1 MTSLLLA
8 PVRERLEQVA
18 KFDVPLLIAGESGTG
33 KRAAACAWGQARF
46 GDDVILDFVA
56 SDTLDVGSL
65 EILIED
71 PVRPG
76 RGRRPRRAQTVIV
89 LTDVDLLSPHVQRRL
104 ARRLDDGF
112 VPIAATTRRTGEQLR
127 GSGYFDHGLL
137 HRLAVAPVSMPPLR
151 ARRTDIPALAEC
163 LLRRAERRHGV
174 EVRPIAEDAR
184 RELAARDLPGNLIE
198 LDALMTAALIRGGAG
213 VPIDADLI
221 RGLSTPSLSA
231 AQAIQDN
238 AIAAE
243 VLRDLSSGPLS
254 LNVLNSQLYRQAMQP
269 CNGNV
274 AAAARMLG
282 LSRAQLALPAQTDL
296 AGDANVVQLFADV
309 KFSCEANSYRVV
321 LNAGQA
327 RRSETDAQASEEVCL
342 R

>member
-1 MTSLLLA
+1 METTSSSISSPA
-8 PVRERLEQVA
+8 TRSTWVRW
-18 KFDVPLLIAGESGTG
+18 K
-33 KRAAACAWGQARF
+33 
-46 GDDVILDFVA
+46 
-56 SDTLDVGSL
+56 
-65 EILIED
+65 ILIED

-76 RGRRPRRAQTVIV
+76 RGCRPRRAQTVIA
-89 LTDVDLLSPHVQRRL
+89 LTDVDLLPPHVQRRL

-112 VPIAATTRRTGEQLR
+112 VPIAAATRRTSEQLR
-127 GSGYFDHGLL
+127 GSGYLDHGLL

-151 ARRTDIPALAEC
+151 ARRTDIPTLAEC
-163 LLRRAERRHGV
+163 LLRRGERRHGV
-174 EVRPIAEDAR
+174 EVLPIAEDAR

-254 LNVLNSQLYRQAMQP
+254 LNVLNSQLYRQAMRR

-282 LSRAQLALPAQTDL
+282 LSRAQLAYRLKQTSPEMRTSFSSLPTSNFL
-296 AGDANVVQLFADV
+296 
-309 KFSCEANSYRVV
+309 
-321 LNAGQA
+321 
-327 RRSETDAQASEEVCL
+327 RS
-342 R
+342 

>member
-1 MTSLLLA
+1 LETTSSSISSPA
-8 PVRERLEQVA
+8 TRSTWVRW
-18 KFDVPLLIAGESGTG
+18 K
-33 KRAAACAWGQARF
+33 
-46 GDDVILDFVA
+46 
-56 SDTLDVGSL
+56 
-65 EILIED
+65 ILIED

-76 RGRRPRRAQTVIV
+76 RGCRPRRAQTVIV
-89 LTDVDLLSPHVQRRL
+89 FTDVDLLSPHVQRRL

-112 VPIAATTRRTGEQLR
+112 VPIAATTRRTSERLR
-127 GSGYFDHGLL
+127 GSGYLDHGLL

-151 ARRTDIPALAEC
+151 ARRTDTPALAEC
-163 LLRRAERRHGV
+163 LLRRGERRHGV

-198 LDALMTAALIRGGAG
+198 LDAHMTAALIRGGAG

-254 LNVLNSQLYRQAMQP
+254 LNVLNSQLYRQAMQR

-274 AAAARMLG
+274 AAAARMHAGPLT
-282 LSRAQLALPAQTDL
+282 SSACLPAQTDL

-309 KFSCEANSYRVV
+309 KFLAK
-321 LNAGQA
+321 L
-327 RRSETDAQASEEVCL
+327 TLIASF
-342 R
+342 

>member
-1 MTSLLLA
+1 VTSLLLA
-8 PVRERLEQVA
+8 PVRKRLEQVA
-18 KFDVPLLIAGESGTG
+18 KFDVPLLIAEESGTG
-33 KRAAACAWGQARF
+33 KRAAVCAWGQARF

-76 RGRRPRRAQTVIV
+76 RGCQPRRAQTVIV

-104 ARRLDDGF
+104 ARGLDDGF
-112 VPIAATTRRTGEQLR
+112 VPIAATTRRTSEQLR
-127 GSGYFDHGLL
+127 GSSYLDHGLL
-137 HRLAVAPVSMPPLR
+137 HRPAVAPVSMPPLR

-198 LDALMTAALIRGGAG
+198 LNALMTAALIRGGAG

-221 RGLSTPSLSA
+221 RGLSTPFLSA

-254 LNVLNSQLYRQAMQP
+254 LNVVNSQLYRQAMQR
-269 CNGNV
+269 CNGTSPP
-274 AAAARMLG
+274 LG
-282 LSRAQLALPAQTDL
+282 ACWASHELSLPTGSNRPRRRCERRSALCRRQI
-296 AGDANVVQLFADV
+296 
-309 KFSCEANSYRVV
+309 SCEANSYRVV
-321 LNAGQA
+321 LNARQA
-327 RRSETDAQASEEVCL
+327 RRSETDEQASEEVCL